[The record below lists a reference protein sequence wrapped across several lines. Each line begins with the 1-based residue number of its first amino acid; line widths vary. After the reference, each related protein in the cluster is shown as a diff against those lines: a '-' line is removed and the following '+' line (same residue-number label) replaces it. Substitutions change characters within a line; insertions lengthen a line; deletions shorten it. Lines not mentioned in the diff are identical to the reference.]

1 VSHRADRIV
10 FRAHGFI
17 DLNWKMCIA
26 ESGRETDHPSAR
38 KLLAVDLASHSVK
51 PRSPR
56 FPGTILQRDRWD
68 SYSDHHVSTYPCE
81 LVCIASGFLLSIPLI
96 RRQLASHDNQRTYW
110 NIGMSLYGFYS
121 SVNKPHPI

>member
-10 FRAHGFI
+10 SLAHGFI
-17 DLNWKMCIA
+17 DLNWKMGIA
-26 ESGRETDHPSAR
+26 ESGRGTDHPSAR

-68 SYSDHHVSTYPCE
+68 SYSDHHVSTYPCK
-81 LVCIASGFLLSIPLI
+81 LVCIASDFLLSIPLI
-96 RRQLASHDNQRTYW
+96 RRHLASHDNQRPYR
-110 NIGMSLYGFYS
+110 NIGMSLYCFSS
-121 SVNKPHPI
+121 SVNKLHPI